1 MNCPFL
7 APGILLAA
15 KFWANCN
22 KFDQRNLF
30 SGVYFCDVTLEEMFV
45 VPVNQFNVIIASL
58 VFDVV
63 AISDKMYIA
72 ALKNVLQYL
81 KVRSTNKLN

>member
-1 MNCPFL
+1 MNVICFT
-7 APGILLAA
+7 
-15 KFWANCN
+15 
-22 KFDQRNLF
+22 
-30 SGVYFCDVTLEEMFV
+30 GVYFCDVTLEEMFV

-81 KVRSTNKLN
+81 KVRSTNKLNYTLFCANSSL

>member
-1 MNCPFL
+1 MN
-7 APGILLAA
+7 GIY
-15 KFWANCN
+15 
-22 KFDQRNLF
+22 F

-63 AISDKMYIA
+63 AISDKMYITS
-72 ALKNVLQYL
+72 LSNVLQYQSNSKSL
-81 KVRSTNKLN
+81 LFLELR